1 MTRRLL
7 AAIVAVGVIGAAAV
21 GWLLADRLTAD
32 TGGGTS
38 GEALIGSE
46 FALIDHTGKAVTDE
60 DFAGRWQLVFF
71 GFTYCP
77 DVCPT
82 TLATVSAVLEEL
94 GDDAE
99 QVAPLFVTVDPERD
113 TPAVVA
119 EYLANF
125 DPRIVGLTG
134 PPEQIKAAAK
144 AFRVYY
150 ARVDKDDLPDG
161 YTMDHSAFLYLM
173 DPDGDYAAHFSHQDD
188 PAEIAGGIRDFLHGT
203 RTS

>member
-7 AAIVAVGVIGAAAV
+7 GVIVAVGVIGAAAV

-32 TGGGTS
+32 TGGGS
-38 GEALIGSE
+38 GEALIESE
-46 FALIDHTGKAVTDE
+46 FALVDQTGKAVTDE
-60 DFAGRWQLVFF
+60 NFAGRWQLVFF

-82 TLATVSAVLEEL
+82 TLATVSAVLDEL
-94 GDDAE
+94 GDDAD
-99 QVAPLFVTVDPERD
+99 QIAPLFVTVDPERD
-113 TPAVVA
+113 TPAVMA

-134 PPEQIKAAAK
+134 APEEIKAAAK

-150 ARVDKDDLPDG
+150 AKVDEDDLPGG

-188 PAEIAGGIRDFLHGT
+188 IAKIAGGIRDFLHGT
-203 RTS
+203 RAS

>member
-1 MTRRLL
+1 MTRRSLG
-7 AAIVAVGVIGAAAV
+7 AIVALGIIGVAAL

-32 TGGGTS
+32 AGGGSS

-46 FALIDHTGKAVTDE
+46 FALVDHTGKAVTDD

-94 GDDAE
+94 GDDAD

-113 TPAVVA
+113 TPAAMA

-134 PPEQIKAAAK
+134 SPEQIKAAAK

-150 ARVDKDDLPDG
+150 ARVDKDDQPDG
-161 YTMDHSAFLYLM
+161 YTMDHSAFLYLI

-188 PAEIAGGIRDFLHGT
+188 AAEIAGGIRDFVHGE

>member
-1 MTRRLL
+1 
-7 AAIVAVGVIGAAAV
+7 
-21 GWLLADRLTAD
+21 
-32 TGGGTS
+32 
-38 GEALIGSE
+38 
-46 FALIDHTGKAVTDE
+46 VTDA

-82 TLATVSAVLEEL
+82 TLATVSAALAEL
-94 GDDAE
+94 GEDAD

-113 TPAVVA
+113 TPAAMA

-134 PPEQIKAAAK
+134 SPEQIKAAAK

-150 ARVDKDDLPDG
+150 ARVDKDDQPDG

-173 DPDGDYAAHFSHQDD
+173 GPDGDYAAHFSHQDD
-188 PAEIAGGIRDFLHGT
+188 PGEIAGGIRGFLDGT